1 MGGQR
6 PDVLKEAATLS
17 AGLEEVL
24 ERHGK
29 LNLEG
34 AEKEQLCKMSPGTVD
49 SLLKLR
55 RSISATKPG
64 SLLKAAIPIHPF
76 ADWNEKQPYFLE
88 VDLVAHSGESTK
100 GFYIVS

>member
-1 MGGQR
+1 MCSKR
-6 PDVLKEAATLS
+6 PQPFLPE
-17 AGLEEVL
+17 LEEVL
-24 ERHGK
+24 GRHGE

-49 SLLKLR
+49 RLLKVR

-64 SLLKAAIPIHPF
+64 SLLKAAIPIHSF

-88 VDLVAHSGESTK
+88 VDLVAHCGESTK